1 MPPPRPLADLQDG
14 GAAAACRVL
23 DLGPAHPALKHVG
36 DAGVA
41 LGVLGAALVAALV
54 LGLGDALRLPAAA
67 VVVILA
73 SNSREHI
80 QQHAVDRIEHP
91 AGELIAVA
99 CG

>member
-1 MPPPRPLADLQDG
+1 MVRRGALADLQDR

-23 DLGPAHPALKHVG
+23 DLGPAHPALEHVG

-67 VVVILA
+67 VGVA
-73 SNSREHI
+73 
-80 QQHAVDRIEHP
+80 
-91 AGELIAVA
+91 AG
-99 CG
+99 GR